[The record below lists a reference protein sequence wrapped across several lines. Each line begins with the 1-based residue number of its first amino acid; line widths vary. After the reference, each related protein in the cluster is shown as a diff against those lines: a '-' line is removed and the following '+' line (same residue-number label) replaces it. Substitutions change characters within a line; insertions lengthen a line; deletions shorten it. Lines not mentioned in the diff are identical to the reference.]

1 VKESIQYIEVSEE
14 EKVLKALAVTLESGF
29 STALKALTQKTSSS
43 SCVRIEKTSLQA
55 ILKSS
60 PMSAYALEIKY
71 QTGLMGNALLVCKS
85 SDLVS
90 LGELLAGTEAKIGD
104 TLSPELME
112 VCVRYFALAV
122 DESCKLFSTQRIP
135 IASESPE
142 LINPDGKAASL
153 GPLSRSY
160 EGVICATFQVSV
172 EPKRDC
178 SFHFLADS
186 QLLDSLMMM
195 LPDFD
200 PNPKLQNDV
209 EQQAAARKREPEGS
223 FSSAPSVGETSSL
236 KLSKTGTEKSE
247 GKWNIDLILD
257 VELPVAVSFGDCE
270 MALRDVLK
278 LAAGSVIELD
288 KSVNDP
294 VTVIVNQKPIARGE
308 VVMIE
313 GNYGVRITEVESAV
327 ERIRSLA

>member
-1 VKESIQYIEVSEE
+1 VKDSIQYIEVSEE

-29 STALKALTQKTSSS
+29 STALKTLTPKTPSS

-55 ILKSS
+55 VLKSS
-60 PMSAYALEIKY
+60 PMPAYALEIRY

-90 LGELLAGTEAKIGD
+90 LGELLAGTVAKIGD

-112 VCVRYFALAV
+112 VCVRFFALAV
-122 DESCKLFSTQRIP
+122 GESCRLFSAQRFP
-135 IASESPE
+135 IASDGPE

-153 GPLSRSY
+153 GPLSLSY
-160 EGVICATFQVSV
+160 EGVICAIFQVSV
-172 EPKRDC
+172 EPKPDC

-186 QLLDSLMMM
+186 QLLESLMTM
-195 LPDFD
+195 LPNYD
-200 PNPKLQNDV
+200 PNPKLQSGA
-209 EQQAAARKREPEGS
+209 EQQPAARKQKPEES
-223 FSSAPSVGETSSL
+223 FGYVPPGGETSPL
-236 KLSKTGTEKSE
+236 KSPGTGTEKSE
-247 GKWNIDLILD
+247 GTWNIDLILD

-270 MALRDVLK
+270 MPLRDVLK

-308 VVMIE
+308 VVMVD
-313 GNYGVRITEVESAV
+313 GNYGVRITEVESTV